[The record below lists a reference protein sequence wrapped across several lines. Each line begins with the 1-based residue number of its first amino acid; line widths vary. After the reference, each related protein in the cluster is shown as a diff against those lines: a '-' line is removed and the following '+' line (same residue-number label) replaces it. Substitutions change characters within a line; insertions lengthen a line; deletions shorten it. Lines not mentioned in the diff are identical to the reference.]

1 MPSRNK
7 KKQQNLNL
15 CVLIIERC
23 WRNKLLIHER
33 MNEWMNEEAYCNRNV
48 FKQSNNQVLM
58 SNNPKLGDNNEEKTR
73 IMRKDEQHNNFHNNS
88 TTIWK
93 PRNNWIEFKK
103 GHNNNLKYFTRNT
116 MQSTANYR
124 NVVWLELI
132 MISVR
137 T

>member
-1 MPSRNK
+1 MSDRGGIIWKYFVTLIKCLQETK

-33 MNEWMNEEAYCNRNV
+33 TNGEAYCNRNV
-48 FKQSNNQVLM
+48 FKKSNNQVLM

-88 TTIWK
+88 TTI
-93 PRNNWIEFKK
+93 
-103 GHNNNLKYFTRNT
+103 
-116 MQSTANYR
+116 
-124 NVVWLELI
+124 
-132 MISVR
+132 
-137 T
+137 